1 MKQVLQSLADGRTDI
16 VEVPAPRTSPGSIL
30 IQTTRS
36 LISSGT
42 ERMLV
47 DFGRA
52 TLISKAKQQPNKVRQ
67 VLEKVSTDGLW
78 TTLDAVRSKLDQPI
92 PLGYCNVGVV
102 QGVGAGVS
110 GFSVGDRVSSNGP
123 HAEMVAVPKNLC
135 AHVPEGVSDD
145 TAAFAVIGSIGLQG
159 VRLAQPT
166 LGECFVVTG
175 LGLIGLMTAQLL
187 RIHGCRV
194 LGIDMDKSRLDV
206 AQQFGFE
213 TVNPAEGEDP
223 VVAAERFSRGRGVDG
238 VLLTLAAKS
247 SQPVNQA
254 AQMCRRRGRIVLVG
268 VTELQL
274 SRADFYEKEL
284 SFQVSCSYGPGRYDP
299 NYETKGQDYPVGFV
313 RWTEQR
319 NFEAVLDMMEDG
331 RLDVTPL
338 ISHRFSIDRGAEAYN
353 LLVSN
358 EPSLGILLE
367 YPSSGK
373 PLAGQRA
380 VVLSTRVMPQVSSG
394 TPRVSFIGAGNYG
407 GRILMPAFHAAG
419 VAFSTVVT
427 RSGVGSTYYG
437 KKYGFVRSDTNS
449 EMVFSGD
456 DDVVVIAT
464 RHDTHAELV
473 VRALEAGKHVFVE
486 KPLALTLEEV
496 NRVEQ
501 AANAARD
508 CVLMVGFNRRFA
520 PQVIKMKALLDSVRN
535 SKTFV
540 ITVNAGAIPPDHWTQ
555 DPQVGGGRII
565 GEACH
570 FIDLLR
576 FLAGSPIISSTR
588 LAMGAATGDT
598 VSLQLGFADGSIGTV
613 HYFANGSKAFPKERL
628 EVFAQGRILQL
639 DNFRRL
645 KGFGWSGFSK
655 MNLWQQDKGQKACVA
670 AFLQATREHQT
681 SPIPFEEIS
690 EVNRVSIQLATNS

>member
-598 VSLQLGFADGSIGTV
+598 VSLQLGFA
-613 HYFANGSKAFPKERL
+613 NGSKAFPKERL

>member
-1 MKQVLQSLADGRTDI
+1 
-16 VEVPAPRTSPGSIL
+16 
-30 IQTTRS
+30 
-36 LISSGT
+36 
-42 ERMLV
+42 
-47 DFGRA
+47 
-52 TLISKAKQQPNKVRQ
+52 
-67 VLEKVSTDGLW
+67 
-78 TTLDAVRSKLDQPI
+78 
-92 PLGYCNVGVV
+92 
-102 QGVGAGVS
+102 
-110 GFSVGDRVSSNGP
+110 
-123 HAEMVAVPKNLC
+123 
-135 AHVPEGVSDD
+135 
-145 TAAFAVIGSIGLQG
+145 
-159 VRLAQPT
+159 
-166 LGECFVVTG
+166 
-175 LGLIGLMTAQLL
+175 
-187 RIHGCRV
+187 
-194 LGIDMDKSRLDV
+194 
-206 AQQFGFE
+206 
-213 TVNPAEGEDP
+213 
-223 VVAAERFSRGRGVDG
+223 
-238 VLLTLAAKS
+238 
-247 SQPVNQA
+247 
-254 AQMCRRRGRIVLVG
+254 
-268 VTELQL
+268 
-274 SRADFYEKEL
+274 
-284 SFQVSCSYGPGRYDP
+284 
-299 NYETKGQDYPVGFV
+299 
-313 RWTEQR
+313 
-319 NFEAVLDMMEDG
+319 
-331 RLDVTPL
+331 
-338 ISHRFSIDRGAEAYN
+338 
-353 LLVSN
+353 
-358 EPSLGILLE
+358 
-367 YPSSGK
+367 
-373 PLAGQRA
+373 
-380 VVLSTRVMPQVSSG
+380 
-394 TPRVSFIGAGNYG
+394 
-407 GRILMPAFHAAG
+407 MPAFHAAG

-508 CVLMVGFNRRFA
+508 RVLMVGFNRRFA

>member
-1 MKQVLQSLADGRTDI
+1 
-16 VEVPAPRTSPGSIL
+16 
-30 IQTTRS
+30 
-36 LISSGT
+36 
-42 ERMLV
+42 LV